1 MIDKKQKSCVKR
13 IHLMMKRYHRKGF
26 YTVKIVFYLSSMNDG
41 KFMNYSYQY
50 YSEVIN
56 VHLWQGFESRWMWPK
71 LICYVKTVTVFHKFY
86 YFSCRRHSLMNLP
99 CYNNLFE
106 FIQHG
111 NFQYLNRVICT
122 HRKQLESWVNAF
134 LILFSS
140 NLTKYISLFEE
151 IGSFS
156 KKTELFRYIAIVW
169 YMVLSKF
176 SDIFS

>member
-1 MIDKKQKSCVKR
+1 MFFIYPLWMTANLWTIVISITLR
-13 IHLMMKRYHRKGF
+13 LLMFTCDRDLK
-26 YTVKIVFYLSSMNDG
+26 VDG
-41 KFMNYSYQY
+41 CDPN
-50 YSEVIN
+50 
-56 VHLWQGFESRWMWPK
+56 
-71 LICYVKTVTVFHKFY
+71 YVKTVTVFHKFY
-86 YFSCRRHSLMNLP
+86 YFFCRRHSLMNLP